1 MKTLKNKVLVKSLIY
16 DGIGMASSFI
26 PLVGPLLDL
35 VWAPIAA
42 KKMKEMYP
50 GKDGKVASII
60 VFLEEIL
67 PFTDV
72 IPTFTLMWMYTYV
85 WSKNSQEE
93 KIIDVEIL

>member
-1 MKTLKNKVLVKSLIY
+1 MKALKNKLLVKSLIY

-26 PLVGPLLDL
+26 PLVGPLIDL
-35 VWAPIAA
+35 AWAPIAA
-42 KKMKEMYP
+42 GKMKQMYP
-50 GKDGKVASII
+50 GKNGKLASII

-72 IPTFTLMWMYTYV
+72 IPTFTLMWVYTYV
-85 WSKNSQEE
+85 WSKKPAEG

>member
-1 MKTLKNKVLVKSLIY
+1 MRTLKNKLLVKSLVY

-26 PLVGPLLDL
+26 PLVGPFLDL

-42 KKMKEMYP
+42 SKMKQMYP
-50 GKDGKVASII
+50 GRNGKLASII

-72 IPTFTLMWMYTYV
+72 IPTFTLMWVYTYV
-85 WSKNSQEE
+85 WSKTGQKE
-93 KIIDVEIL
+93 KVIDVEIL